1 MVTRLTRR
9 SVLGATLA
17 APLARP
23 AIAQGATIELW
34 SFLDPAGRGVRSEA
48 MAHVIKTYE
57 EANAG
62 VRVRTN
68 VIRWTE
74 IGPQLLRAAHAGQ
87 VPDVVM
93 LYSPY
98 MAPQVGANTLLPLD
112 EFMQGWSADN
122 RADLITMPI
131 ARDRQNRL
139 YGLPWEM
146 RVFGLFWRVDLFQ
159 GAGITPPTTL
169 DAMVT
174 AGKRLQQGSVQGLGV
189 SFNSATST
197 AAIEWFLPSVV
208 ALGGSLLREDGA
220 ASFAGPATERMLQ
233 FCHDL
238 VHKHRILTLDSAL
251 MVSDDLQNVGIAGN
265 IAQYFQGSHRLS
277 TMQERAPQG
286 ARFSLVPFPAV
297 EEGKPTPVSLQG
309 WHLSIPRRA
318 RNVQP
323 AWRFI
328 EHWASAPIQ
337 VHQAAA
343 AGYLPVRRS
352 VARDPAFAT
361 EQNRAFGLTEILE
374 AVAQRPLNFNWP
386 ENSDALNDALGRMI
400 QQVITERMAIRDAM
414 AWGDRTYNEL
424 RR

>member
-1 MVTRLTRR
+1 MAGITRR
-9 SVLGATLA
+9 GTVAAALA

-23 AIAQGATIELW
+23 ALAQGTTIELW
-34 SFLDPAGRGVRSEA
+34 SFLDPAGRGVRSDEMAKLIRAFEA
-48 MAHVIKTYE
+48 D
-57 EANAG
+57 NAG

-68 VIRWTE
+68 VIQWTE
-74 IGPQLLRAAHAGQ
+74 LGPQLLRASRAGQ

-98 MAPQVGANTLLPLD
+98 MAPQVAAGTLLPID
-112 EFMQGWSADN
+112 DFMRGWSPAQQADI
-122 RADLITMPI
+122 ITMPI

-139 YGLPWEM
+139 YGLPWEL
-146 RVFGLFWRVDLFQ
+146 RVFGLFWRVDLFERANL
-159 GAGITPPTTL
+159 GPPATL
-169 DAMVT
+169 DEMVA
-174 AGKRLQQGSVQGLGV
+174 AGKRLQEGAVQGLGV

-208 ALGGSLLREDGA
+208 ALGGSILREDGA
-220 ASFAGPATERMLQ
+220 AAFANPATERMLG

-238 VHKHRILTLDSAL
+238 VHRHRILSLDSAL
-251 MVSDDLQNVGIAGN
+251 MPSDDLQNVGIAGN

-277 TMQERAPQG
+277 TMQERAPAG

-297 EEGKPTPVSLQG
+297 EPGRPTPISLQG

-318 RNVQP
+318 RNPQLG
-323 AWRFI
+323 WKFI
-328 EHWASAPIQ
+328 EHWTSAPVQ
-337 VHQAAA
+337 AQQAAA

-352 VARDPAFAT
+352 VAHDPAFAT
-361 EQNRAFGLTEILE
+361 DQNRRFGLTAILE
-374 AVAQRPLNFNWP
+374 LVAARPLNFLWP

-400 QQVITERMAIRDAM
+400 QQVISNRMPPREAM
-414 AWGDRTYNEL
+414 AWGERTYNEL